1 MRRTYADTH
10 RVDLERQHKEKTMGR
25 PLNKK
30 WFGRLADADDDR
42 FKPLNDTFYNI
53 AVNVQVAANAES
65 EEGYILRQ
73 RSTNSFLVNDTK
85 TGTKV
90 TPSGSGTGNVGI
102 CTLVDKASGALDANE
117 MSIQGTVDDGTGT
130 QVRIKKL
137 YNRTCRDFN
146 NNRYT
151 WVIEDDSTETVMR
164 LTAI

>member
-1 MRRTYADTH
+1 
-10 RVDLERQHKEKTMGR
+10 MGR
-25 PLNKK
+25 PINKK
-30 WFGRLADADDDR
+30 WFGRLADADDAR
-42 FKPLNDTFYNI
+42 FAPLNDTFYNI
-53 AVNVQVAANAES
+53 AVNVQVGSNSES

-73 RSTNSFLVNDTK
+73 RGTSSFLVNDTK
-85 TGTKV
+85 TGTK
-90 TPSGSGTGNVGI
+90 TSPSGSGTGNVGV
-102 CTLVDKASGALDANE
+102 CTLVDKASGALGADE
-117 MSIQGTVDDGTGT
+117 MSIQGTLDDGTGT